1 VTQEPGSSPYEE
13 LTRLNVGLLN
23 LRRCFH
29 GAAFAQ
35 GEKQQ
40 VPSKDAKLTHAL
52 ADSFG
57 GAARTTFLCCVTPA
71 LQHAQESLATLKL
84 AELVRQ
90 VQTYTKTTEVRLH
103 EGRVGFNAPLRKRP
117 TLQGK
122 RGKKNYKRGD
132 SLTSLMRRGR
142 TSSDMQDTSDTG
154 SEMGIVDLQS
164 GRASLAD
171 TQRTQGSTPS
181 ERVKDHVGAAK
192 PSDEQQAPNAA
203 TADNPKKPQPGAGVS
218 SIQMKVTTAVGRKI
232 EREAKQNAEQLNKL
246 HARCRICTLPLP
258 CIRHGDYVSLERELL
273 DSQKN
278 RQLEI
283 KEEIKTSRSRN
294 EVNPVVGAV
303 WGEDTAMAKSKFQ
316 VLRKED
322 APLTQIAAPMATEKP
337 PAAPTA
343 PAAPPLVA
351 EARRP
356 RDDPAVI
363 LEEYALLDLYK
374 ENREEERVA
383 ARERAAIAAREAKE
397 LEMKREEQRRSR
409 DVLLKKKLVDYEKQ
423 MAEVLEVERLKNVEK
438 ERRKRAKD
446 AKMQKY
452 LTEQREK
459 LVAWR
464 QARASE
470 EQEVIRQKMEAPEW
484 TPIKPVQP

>member
-1 VTQEPGSSPYEE
+1 
-13 LTRLNVGLLN
+13 
-23 LRRCFH
+23 
-29 GAAFAQ
+29 
-35 GEKQQ
+35 
-40 VPSKDAKLTHAL
+40 
-52 ADSFG
+52 
-57 GAARTTFLCCVTPA
+57 
-71 LQHAQESLATLKL
+71 
-84 AELVRQ
+84 
-90 VQTYTKTTEVRLH
+90 
-103 EGRVGFNAPLRKRP
+103 
-117 TLQGK
+117 
-122 RGKKNYKRGD
+122 
-132 SLTSLMRRGR
+132 
-142 TSSDMQDTSDTG
+142 
-154 SEMGIVDLQS
+154 
-164 GRASLAD
+164 
-171 TQRTQGSTPS
+171 
-181 ERVKDHVGAAK
+181 
-192 PSDEQQAPNAA
+192 
-203 TADNPKKPQPGAGVS
+203 
-218 SIQMKVTTAVGRKI
+218 
-232 EREAKQNAEQLNKL
+232 
-246 HARCRICTLPLP
+246 
-258 CIRHGDYVSLERELL
+258 
-273 DSQKN
+273 
-278 RQLEI
+278 
-283 KEEIKTSRSRN
+283 
-294 EVNPVVGAV
+294 
-303 WGEDTAMAKSKFQ
+303 
-316 VLRKED
+316 
-322 APLTQIAAPMATEKP
+322 MATEKP